1 MPRPGFVAASLVPC
15 RRAAAASAVAVL
27 VLALAVVLPRPAAA
41 AEGHGEES
49 TVASVLVL
57 QSISLIANDGGA
69 EAAAEKLTDALG
81 APEKEGTDLG
91 KVEQALA
98 LIEGSAPG
106 SAGAPA
112 LARAREILVSA
123 IAVRPAT
130 GYGEIP
136 EPRMVGED
144 VSPYARGADTGTV
157 VVLDGMTP
165 ARGISDGGD
174 VVLLGLAVLMVIAG
188 VALSRRWRPIDTIR
202 ELRRRS
208 AAVREP

>member
-1 MPRPGFVAASLVPC
+1 MPSSTTGAASPAPRPWAEAAF
-15 RRAAAASAVAVL
+15 AVVVL
-27 VLALAVVLPRPAAA
+27 VLALAVLLPGPATA

-69 EAAAEKLTDALG
+69 EAAAEKLVDALE

-123 IAVRPAT
+123 IAVRSAT

-136 EPRMVGED
+136 EPGMVGED
-144 VSPYARGADTGTV
+144 EAPFATGADTGTV

-165 ARGISDGGD
+165 ARGIRDGGD
-174 VVLLGLAVLMVIAG
+174 AVLLGLAVLMVIAG
-188 VALSRRWRPIDTIR
+188 VVLSRRWRPMDTIR
-202 ELRRRS
+202 ELRRQS
-208 AAVREP
+208 AAVKES

>member
-1 MPRPGFVAASLVPC
+1 MPRAWVRVGTRATC
-15 RRAAAASAVAVL
+15 RRAAPAFAAV
-27 VLALAVVLPRPAAA
+27 VLALMAAVALPGPAVA

-57 QSISLIANDGGA
+57 QSISLIANDGTA
-69 EAAAEKLTDALG
+69 EAAAEKLTDALE

-112 LARAREILVSA
+112 LAEAREILVSA
-123 IAVRPAT
+123 IAARPAT

-136 EPRMVGED
+136 EPGVVGED
-144 VSPYARGADTGTV
+144 ESPYATGADTGTV
-157 VVLDGMTP
+157 VVLDALEP
-165 ARGISDGGD
+165 ERGVNDGGD
-174 VVLLGLAVLMVIAG
+174 GVLLVLAVLMVIAG
-188 VALSRRWRPIDTIR
+188 VVLARRWRPMDSIR
-202 ELRRRS
+202 ELRRQS